1 LVATLDADISITL
14 YRALIGAR
22 GIPSERRGGMALHCV
37 LQINAFLRAQSHAHR
52 SRAIVVLRLPG
63 KPFDASSLVPSAARG
78 PSTRGT
84 WSAGRWEAGFDESQI
99 RFVFEIVDCALI
111 FVRPAAVT

>member
-1 LVATLDADISITL
+1 LVATLDADISIAL
-14 YRALIGAR
+14 YQALIGAR

-37 LQINAFLRAQSHAHR
+37 RPDQRILARQSHAHR
-52 SRAIVVLRLPG
+52 SRAIVVLRLV
-63 KPFDASSLVPSAARG
+63 DASSLVPSAARG

-111 FVRPAAVT
+111 SVRPAAVT

>member
-1 LVATLDADISITL
+1 
-14 YRALIGAR
+14 
-22 GIPSERRGGMALHCV
+22 MALHCV
-37 LQINAFLRAQSHAHR
+37 RPDQRILARQSHAHR
-52 SRAIVVLRLPG
+52 SRAIVVLRLASPG

-111 FVRPAAVT
+111 SVRPAAVT